1 MYSNDF
7 RETLVLISNHN
18 SFCDSNLKWLPDV
31 ISVQEESA
39 HILDASEF
47 KEQIYR

>member
-18 SFCDSNLKWLPDV
+18 SFCDSKLKWLPDV

-39 HILDASEF
+39 HILDTSEF